1 MTDMTDMTETTAS
14 TERPGPDVR
23 ALHGLRVLVLGAGV
37 SGPGAV
43 RILDALGAEPVVADS
58 RPEAIARLR
67 EALPDGVACEG
78 VDLDRAAELLAAARG
93 PVGRAGGAGGAGPAG
108 AVDRIG
114 IDLVVT
120 SPGWR
125 PDSPL
130 LVAAADAG
138 IAVWGD
144 VELAWRADAAEL
156 FGPRRTWLAVTGT
169 NGKTTTTSML
179 EAICLE
185 AGMAARACGNIGLP
199 VTDVLLAEPRVEVL
213 AAELSSFQ
221 LHWAPSCRPDVGVV
235 LNVAEDHLD
244 WHGSMEAYAAAKAQV
259 LTGRVAV
266 AGADDEIAARLL
278 ADAPA
283 ATRIG
288 VRLGAPAAGECG
300 VVDGVLTARIGGG
313 DDDDEVAL
321 LPAADVRP
329 AGPAGVLD
337 ALAASAVAMSVG
349 ARAEH
354 VAAAL
359 RSFTVGAHR
368 AEPVGVVDGVTYIDD
383 SKATNPHAARTS
395 LLAGGPMVW
404 IAGGLLKGADV
415 EPLVAEVAD
424 VLRGVVL
431 IGRDRGRI
439 AGALARHAP
448 TVPVVELASGDDDD
462 AAGPDEPQQ
471 TMDRAVAEA
480 ARMATGGDTVLL
492 APAAASMDMFTDY
505 GHRGRSFVLAVG
517 RVAGR

>member
-1 MTDMTDMTETTAS
+1 MTHDKAQDPTPTQ
-14 TERPGPDVR
+14 GPDVR
-23 ALHGLRVLVLGAGV
+23 DLAGTRVLVLGAGV

-43 RILDALGAEPVVADS
+43 RILHALGAEPIVADS
-58 RPEAIARLR
+58 RPDALQRLKA
-67 EALPDGVACEG
+67 ALPAEVSCE
-78 VDLDRAAELLAAARG
+78 VTDLERAADLVDASAGRDV
-93 PVGRAGGAGGAGPAG
+93 VG
-108 AVDRIG
+108 
-114 IDLVVT
+114 LVVT

-130 LVAAADAG
+130 LRAAAHAG

-144 VELAWRADAAEL
+144 IELAWRADNAEL

-185 AGMAARACGNIGLP
+185 AGMEVRACGNIGLP
-199 VTDVLLAEPRVEVL
+199 VTDVLLAEPRVDVL

-235 LNVAEDHLD
+235 LNLAEDHLD
-244 WHGSMEAYAAAKAQV
+244 WHGSMESYAAAKAQV
-259 LTGRVAV
+259 LTGRIAV
-266 AGADDEIAARLL
+266 AGVDNEFAARLL

-288 VRLGAPAAGECG
+288 VRLGVPGPGEYG
-300 VVDGVLTARIGGG
+300 VTGGDLSEGVLIARPGNAAQNRT
-313 DDDDEVAL
+313 DNYHNHNDDDEVVL
-321 LPAADVRP
+321 LPAREVRP
-329 AGPAGVLD
+329 PGPAGVVD
-337 ALAASAVAMSVG
+337 ALAAAAVAMAAG
-349 ARAEH
+349 AAPEH

-359 RSFTVGAHR
+359 RAFTAGAHR
-368 AEPVGVVDGVTYIDD
+368 AELVDTVNDVRFVDD

-395 LLAGGPMVW
+395 LLSGGKMVW

-415 EPLVAEVAD
+415 EPLVAEIPD
-424 VLRGVVL
+424 LLRGVVL
-431 IGRDRGRI
+431 IGRDRGCI
-439 AGALARHAP
+439 AEALSRHAP
-448 TVPVVELASGDDDD
+448 SVPVVELTSGDDGVV
-462 AAGPDEPQQ
+462 AAPDEPQQ

>member
-1 MTDMTDMTETTAS
+1 MTAVAEI
-14 TERPGPDVR
+14 DVR
-23 ALHGLRVLVLGAGV
+23 ALTGARVLVLGAGV

-58 RPEAIARLR
+58 RPEAIDRLR
-67 EALPDGVACEG
+67 AALPDGVTCAG
-78 VDLDRAAELLAAARG
+78 VDLDRAAGLIAAGDGRG
-93 PVGRAGGAGGAGPAG
+93 PVE
-108 AVDRIG
+108 
-114 IDLVVT
+114 LVVT

-130 LVAAADAG
+130 LVAAAG
-138 IAVWGD
+138 SGVPVWGD

-169 NGKTTTTSML
+169 NGKTTTTAML

-185 AGMAARACGNIGLP
+185 AGMAVRACGNIGLP
-199 VTDVLLAEPRVEVL
+199 VTDVLLAEPRVDVL

-283 ATRIG
+283 DTHIG
-288 VRLGAPAAGECG
+288 VRLGAPAPGELG
-300 VVDGVLTARIGGG
+300 VTDGTLTACLGTHRG
-313 DDDDEVAL
+313 DDDETVDPVPL
-321 LPAADVRP
+321 LPAADVSP

-337 ALAASAVAMSVG
+337 ALAASAVALSVG
-349 ARAEH
+349 ARPEH

-359 RSFTVGAHR
+359 RAFEVGAHR
-368 AEPVGVVDGVTYIDD
+368 AAPVETIDGVHYVDD

-395 LLAGGPMVW
+395 LLAGGRRVW

-415 EPLVAEVAD
+415 DPLVAEVAP

-439 AGALARHAP
+439 AEALARHAP
-448 TVPVVELASGDDDD
+448 DVPVVQLESGDDDVV
-462 AAGPDEPQQ
+462 AVPDEPQQ